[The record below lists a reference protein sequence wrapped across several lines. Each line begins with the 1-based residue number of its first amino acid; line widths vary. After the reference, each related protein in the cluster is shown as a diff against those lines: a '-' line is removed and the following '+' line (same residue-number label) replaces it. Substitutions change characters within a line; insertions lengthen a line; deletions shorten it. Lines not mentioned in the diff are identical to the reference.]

1 MKKSFLPNLTAILIF
16 LLFPYV
22 ITILI
27 NGGDASL
34 LDRAFNVESILPVV
48 TMVQIDS
55 HYELETIKAQV
66 IIARSNIYRQMQEQ
80 KDLRLVFLE
89 IRDGFNENVEKNI
102 ASFLYAGSK
111 YEKAVAETTGE
122 VLALENELKLVPYH
136 ELSAGKTRDGA
147 EVFHSVEYKYLKS
160 VDSSVDR
167 DAENFL
173 NSVYIDQSLLPEDLS
188 IKTRDSAGYAT
199 ELLADGSVLEAESFR
214 KGMGLTS
221 ANFTIQRTADE
232 VQFLCKGRGHGLGF
246 SQYGGNALAQK
257 HKTGEEI
264 LEYYFPE
271 MEIMD
276 IHEILL

>member
-27 NGGDASL
+27 NGGDAAL
-34 LDRAFNVESILPVV
+34 LDRAFDVESILSVV

-80 KDLRLVFLE
+80 QDLRSVFLE
-89 IRDGFNENVEKNI
+89 IRDGFNENAEKNI

-111 YEKAVAETTGE
+111 YEKAVAGTTGE

-136 ELSAGKTRDGA
+136 EFSAGKTRDGA
-147 EVFHSVEYKYLKS
+147 EVLHSAEYKYLRS

-199 ELLADGSVLEAESFR
+199 ELLADGNVLEAESFR

-221 ANFTIQRTADE
+221 ANFTIQKIGDE
-232 VQFLCKGRGHGLGF
+232 IQFLCKGRGHGLGF
-246 SQYGGNALAQK
+246 SQYGGNALVQK

-271 MEIMD
+271 MEIID
-276 IHEILL
+276 IYEIFL